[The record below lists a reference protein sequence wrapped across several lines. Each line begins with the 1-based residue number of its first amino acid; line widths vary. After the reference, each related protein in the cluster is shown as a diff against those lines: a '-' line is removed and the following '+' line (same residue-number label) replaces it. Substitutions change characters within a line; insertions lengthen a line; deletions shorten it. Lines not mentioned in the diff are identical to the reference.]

1 MQNKGRDMRQTKHG
15 VKRVGAETSNP
26 AEKHKASPG
35 RGRGMGGGGGG
46 AREIPTPRLAVT
58 PSAAPENQISITPYL
73 CANLLSLFH
82 PLASSF
88 CSLDCSRVPPLPHI
102 QKTNEIEEGWRT
114 GQPCR
119 PKAQLNIEIS

>member
-46 AREIPTPRLAVT
+46 SKGNPHATARGDSVRRAGKPDLDYSISMCKFTFSFP
-58 PSAAPENQISITPYL
+58 PSRFFF
-73 CANLLSLFH
+73 LLSGL
-82 PLASSF
+82 
-88 CSLDCSRVPPLPHI
+88 
-102 QKTNEIEEGWRT
+102 
-114 GQPCR
+114 
-119 PKAQLNIEIS
+119 